1 MRHSRRLHHLLYM
14 RHMLCMLPLGA
25 EFGPKGVEEL
35 EKLGESEEAWAQ
47 GVQEFEEFEE
57 LPLWRIAKI
66 KVF

>member
-1 MRHSRRLHHLLYM
+1 
-14 RHMLCMLPLGA
+14 MLCMLPLGA